1 MKMTSHLLTTISVA
15 ALCALPISPVLAQQC
30 VASAAVKPMTS
41 EPQMSTSVTVSVAGC
56 RRSQGRFVL
65 MTQFESMN
73 GDMAVAERMQDWRF
87 GGSDIG
93 QFVYLTDHPRHAAV
107 TDTWVKR
114 EIQCTCLE

>member
-1 MKMTSHLLTTISVA
+1 MTSKLLTAISAA

-30 VASAAVKPMTS
+30 VASAAVKPMPP
-41 EPQMSTSVTVSVAGC
+41 EPEMSTSVTVSVAGC

-73 GDMAVAERMQDWRF
+73 GNVAFAERMQDWRF
-87 GGSDIG
+87 DGSDIG
-93 QFVYLTDHPRHAAV
+93 QFVYVTERPPQAAV

-114 EIQCTCLE
+114 EIQCTCSE